1 MQARHSTHVAFVY
14 ELGAEATTQFHG
26 RNMANDIKIPDHVRH
41 EFLRRLYSIGLSD
54 ESIDVVIDQMW
65 YSFEAGESTERRHAE
80 VREALETSNPLS
92 QRCHKRMK
100 DYWEDLPRL
109 PNGIVLSPT
118 NKWECRWQKFD
129 AQLGRH
135 IRFIERL
142 LENVDSVNGTNRIVN
157 DFVIML
163 HKNLLALDKMAIK
176 ELEAYLNGLDAQENA
191 DSDSDPN
198 DLKRLLMLLGDDVN
212 PPDGDDAKPDAN
224 EREISERP
232 VIRV

>member
-1 MQARHSTHVAFVY
+1 
-14 ELGAEATTQFHG
+14 
-26 RNMANDIKIPDHVRH
+26 MAKDIKIPDHVRH
-41 EFLRRLYSIGLSD
+41 EFLRRLHSIGLSD

-65 YSFEAGESTERRHAE
+65 YSFEAGEFSVKRHAE
-80 VREALETSNPLS
+80 VRKALETSNPLS

-109 PNGIVLSPT
+109 PNGIVLPPT
-118 NKWECRWQKFD
+118 DKWECRWQKFD

-142 LENVDSVNGTNRIVN
+142 LENVDSVNGTNRNVN
-157 DFVIML
+157 DVVIML
-163 HKNLLALDKMAIK
+163 NKHLLALDKLANK
-176 ELEAYLNGLDAQENA
+176 GLEVFLERLDAQENA

-198 DLKRLLMLLGDDVN
+198 DLKRLLMLLGDDVY
-212 PPDGDDAKPDAN
+212 PPDGDDSTPDAD
-224 EREISERP
+224 EGATPKRP